1 MKVVTTLPQED
12 LRAVPEAA
20 RAAEAAGYD
29 GLITMEN
36 RNNAFLAHV
45 AGALSTERVELGTA
59 IAIAFGRS
67 PMVVANEAWDLQI
80 ASRGRFVLGIGPQ
93 VKAHNERR
101 FSVPW
106 SPPVPR
112 LREYVQALRAIWN
125 CWEKGDKLRFEG
137 EHYKFTLMT
146 PAFTPESQHLP
157 MVPIRLAGVGE
168 HSLRLAG
175 EVADGVLLHPFCTR
189 LYMEKH
195 VLPCVRE
202 GLAKSGRSI
211 DHFEINGGGFVC
223 TGRTQEEVDKNFEW
237 VRERIGFYASTPA
250 YWPVLEAHGMADLGE
265 KMNAL
270 SKEGKW
276 KEMAQAISDDLV
288 HMFAAVGRHDQIA
301 DAIEKQFGGFSDC
314 VSASPNSSVP
324 STMPH
329 DVVQDI
335 RRIPVRFQGFK
346 TAW

>member
-12 LRAVPEAA
+12 LRLVPDAA
-20 RAAEAAGYD
+20 RAAEMVGYD
-29 GLITMEN
+29 GVITMEN

-45 AGALSTERVELGTA
+45 AGALATERIELGTA
-59 IAIAFGRS
+59 IVIAFGRS
-67 PMVVANEAWDLQI
+67 PMVVANAAWDLQI

-112 LREYVQALRAIWN
+112 LREYVQALRAIWTN
-125 CWEKGDKLRFEG
+125 WEKGERLNFEG

-146 PAFTPESQHLP
+146 PAFTPESRHLP

-175 EVADGVLLHPFCTR
+175 EVADGVLLHPFCSR
-189 LYMEKH
+189 LYMEKR
-195 VLPCVRE
+195 VLPCVLE
-202 GLAKSGRSI
+202 GLAKNGRSLE
-211 DHFEINGGGFVC
+211 HFEVNGGGFVVS
-223 TGRTQEEVDKNFEW
+223 GRTQEEVDRNFEW
-237 VRERIGFYASTPA
+237 VRERIAFYASTPA
-250 YWPVLEAHGMADLGE
+250 YWPVLSAHGMDDLGE
-265 KMNAL
+265 KMNVL
-270 SKEGKW
+270 SKQGKW
-276 KEMAQAISDDLV
+276 KEMAEGISDDVVRL
-288 HMFAAVGRHDQIA
+288 FAAVGRHDEIA
-301 DAIEKQFGGFSDC
+301 RAIEGHFGGFSDC

-324 STMPH
+324 STMPP

-335 RRIPVRFQGFK
+335 RRIPSRFRGFK
-346 TAW
+346 TPW